1 MSLVFFNKQTY
12 DKLKIYQNKEQRLIY
27 YTDLGNN
34 YNSLI
39 RVDLPLL

>member
-1 MSLVFFNKQTY
+1 MSLFFFNKQTY

-34 YNSLI
+34 NNSLI
-39 RVDLPLL
+39 HVDLPLL